1 MKKIF
6 YFLFLLPVVVFSQSK
21 QENYDYFV
29 QFNTSQFAK
38 KVDMD
43 SLFNHKVFKT
53 VNETNSDFK
62 LNDFISFIDKTKS
75 VTIHG
80 NFTDSIAYYQM
91 TFPLKDAKGW
101 NTFIQNKVNKN
112 NLNIS
117 DSIQEVIKKHDKFA
131 LYSPKNNDFTMA
143 WNENNVIIYEII
155 ETRNNFAYS
164 DFSDATIAV
173 DTAAVVV
180 DEEYYDDAPVEVIE
194 VVEEVPTKVILDK
207 RIEAGEGAPIEELVD
222 KRAGVAEG
230 VTEEEDIEE
239 ADFNDEE
246 YKKWIAS
253 FEKEQAQERI
263 QKHEKQ
269 EEQIALLFENG
280 FVTPVSS
287 KINTKA
293 DIACW
298 INYEAVYGR
307 MSSFY
312 YLLGSINSNREVNNS
327 KNAIKGMNVDFY
339 FENNKAR
346 MEQKVEYSES
356 LANVMQK
363 VVARKPNKNIFN
375 YFPKQEP
382 LAYFSYHSSTE
393 ELLKNYPEIM
403 EQILGNMPIDKKDT
417 EILTDLISTI
427 VDEEATATLFD
438 GDISMFLH
446 AMETYESTFMSRTY
460 DEDYEEVEEEKT
472 ITKTRPIFTMIMTS
486 THPTMGDK
494 LLNLG
499 VRKNLLQKV
508 DDYYLVNQS
517 EELGDFMIIKRGDV
531 MVFTNGLDYLN
542 NGSKS
547 DFTKK
552 VKKDLSKNYFYG
564 NFEIQRFF
572 KSYLLNQ
579 DFGNDTAKMVRLGNQ
594 FKNMEFKASN
604 KLNNHI
610 MKLEMDINSN
620 FSNENIVLQ
629 MLDLIDFLD

>member
-6 YFLFLLPVVVFSQSK
+6 YFLFLFPVIVFGQSK

-43 SLFNHKVFKT
+43 SLFNHKVFKSA
-53 VNETNSDFK
+53 NEANSGFK

-112 NLNIS
+112 NLS
-117 DSIQEVIKKHDKFA
+117 TADSIQEIIKVHSKHSV
-131 LYSPKNNDFTMA
+131 YSPKKDDFSLA
-143 WNENNVIIYEII
+143 WNENNFIIYGLI
-155 ETRNNFAYS
+155 ENNFQPNNFY
-164 DFSDATIAV
+164 TVV
-173 DTAAVVV
+173 DTSAVSF
-180 DEEYYDDAPVEVIE
+180 DEDYYDDEEEEYEVEDVVLPPPPPPVKGNAKTIEVAEVPTKELVVEE
-194 VVEEVPTKVILDK
+194 VVEEAFD
-207 RIEAGEGAPIEELVD
+207 
-222 KRAGVAEG
+222 
-230 VTEEEDIEE
+230 
-239 ADFNDEE
+239 DEE
-246 YKKWIAS
+246 YKEWLAS
-253 FEKEQAQERI
+253 FEQEQTQERI
-263 QKHEKQ
+263 LKHEKQ

-280 FVTPVSS
+280 FVTPTSS
-287 KINTKA
+287 KTNTSA
-293 DIACW
+293 DISCW
-298 INYEAVYGR
+298 MNYEAVYGR
-307 MSSFY
+307 MSSIY
-312 YLLGSINSNREVNNS
+312 YLMGTFNPNRRINNSNNS
-327 KNAIKGMNVDFY
+327 IKGMNMDFY

-363 VVARKPNKNIFN
+363 IVSRKPNKNIYN
-375 YFPKQEP
+375 YFPKQAP

-393 ELLKNYPEIM
+393 EVLKNYPEIM
-403 EQILGNMPIDKKDT
+403 EQLLGNLPMDKEDT
-417 EILTDLISTI
+417 AIIVDLISTV

-508 DDYYLVNQS
+508 DGYYLVNQS
-517 EELGDFMIIKRGDV
+517 EDLGDMIIIKKGDV
-531 MVFTNGLDYLN
+531 MVFTNGLNYLN
-542 NGSKS
+542 DGSKS

-564 NFEIQRFF
+564 NIEIQRFF
-572 KSYLLNQ
+572 KAYVLNL
-579 DFGNDTAKMVRLGNQ
+579 DLGSDTAKMIRLGNQ
-594 FKNMEFKASN
+594 FKNMEFKSSN
-604 KLNNHI
+604 KLNNRI
-610 MKLEMDINSN
+610 MNLEMEMNSN

-629 MLDLIDFLD
+629 TLDLIDFLD

>member
-6 YFLFLLPVVVFSQSK
+6 YFLFLFPVLVFSQEK
-21 QENYDYFV
+21 LEKYDYFV
-29 QFNTSQFAK
+29 QFNTPQFAK
-38 KVDMD
+38 KVNID
-43 SLFNHKVFKT
+43 SLFNHKVFKS
-53 VNETNSDFK
+53 VNQADSDFK
-62 LNDFISFIDKTKS
+62 LNDFISFIDKSKP

-91 TFPLKDAKGW
+91 TFPLKDGKGW

-112 NLNIS
+112 NSNS
-117 DSIQEVIKKHDKFA
+117 TDSIKEVIKTHSKYTV
-131 LYSPKNNDFTMA
+131 YSPKKDDFSMA
-143 WNENNVIIYEII
+143 WNEGNFIIYGLV
-155 ETRNNFAYS
+155 ETNNNFTNA
-164 DFSDATIAV
+164 DFSDAMLVA
-173 DTAAVVV
+173 DSAAVVV
-180 DEEYYDDAPVEVIE
+180 DEEYYEDPPVEVIE
-194 VVEEVPTKVILDK
+194 IEEV
-207 RIEAGEGAPIEELVD
+207 APIEEIVE
-222 KRAGVAEG
+222 KRIGV
-230 VTEEEDIEE
+230 EE
-239 ADFNDEE
+239 AISEDENIEVVEAVEDEE

-253 FEKEQAQERI
+253 FEKEQAEQRI
-263 QKHEKQ
+263 QKQEKQ
-269 EEQIALLFENG
+269 EEQIALLFEHG
-280 FVTPVSS
+280 FVTPTSTKVST
-287 KINTKA
+287 NA
-293 DIACW
+293 DIASW
-298 INYEAVYGR
+298 INYEAVYGK

-312 YLLGSINSNREVNNS
+312 YLLGSINSNNGINNS
-327 KNAIKGMNVDFY
+327 NNSIKGMNVDFY

-363 VVARKPNKNIFN
+363 VVARKPNKNIYN

-403 EQILGNMPIDKKDT
+403 EQLLSNMPIDKQDT
-417 EILTDLISTI
+417 EIITDLISTI

-446 AMETYESTFMSRTY
+446 AMESYESTFMSRTY
-460 DEDYEEVEEEKT
+460 DENYEEVEEEKT

-486 THPTMGDK
+486 THPKMGDK

-499 VRKNLLQKV
+499 VRKNLLQKG
-508 DDYYLVNQS
+508 DGYYLVNQS
-517 EELGDFMIIKRGDV
+517 EDLGDMVILKKGDV
-531 MVFTNGLDYLN
+531 MVFTNGLNYLN

-564 NFEIQRFF
+564 NFEMQRFF
-572 KSYLLNQ
+572 KAYLLNQ
-579 DFGNDTAKMVRLGNQ
+579 DLGSDTAKMIRFGNQ

-604 KLNNHI
+604 KINNHI
-610 MKLEMDINSN
+610 MKLEMEINSN

-629 MLDLIDFLD
+629 TLDLIDFFN

>member
-6 YFLFLLPVVVFSQSK
+6 YFLFLFPVIVFGQSK

-43 SLFNHKVFKT
+43 SLFNHKVFKS
-53 VNETNSDFK
+53 VNEANSNFK

-91 TFPLKDAKGW
+91 TFSLKDPKGW
-101 NTFIQNKVNKN
+101 NTLIQNKVNKN
-112 NLNIS
+112 NLNTT
-117 DSIQEVIKKHDKFA
+117 DSIQEVIKKYDKFT
-131 LYSPKNNDFTMA
+131 LYSPKKNDFTMA
-143 WNENNVIIYEII
+143 WNDGNLIIYEII
-155 ETRNNFAYS
+155 DTRNNFAYTDVS
-164 DFSDATIAV
+164 AAV
-173 DTAAVVV
+173 DTAVVAV
-180 DEEYYDDAPVEVIE
+180 DEEYYDDAPVEV
-194 VVEEVPTKVILDK
+194 VEEVPVKVILDK
-207 RIEAGEGAPIEELVD
+207 RIEKGEGAPIEELVD
-222 KRAGVAEG
+222 KRAGAAED
-230 VTEEEDIEE
+230 VTEEENIEE
-239 ADFNDEE
+239 ADFNDGE

-280 FVTPVSS
+280 FVTPTSTKVST
-287 KINTKA
+287 NA
-293 DIACW
+293 DIASW
-298 INYEAVYGR
+298 INYEAVYGK

-312 YLLGSINSNREVNNS
+312 YLLGSINSNNGINNS
-327 KNAIKGMNVDFY
+327 NNSIKGMNVDFY

-363 VVARKPNKNIFN
+363 VVARKPNKNIYN

-403 EQILGNMPIDKKDT
+403 EQLLSNMPIDKQDT
-417 EILTDLISTI
+417 AILTDLISTI

-446 AMETYESTFMSRTY
+446 AMESYESTFMSRTY
-460 DEDYEEVEEEKT
+460 DENYEEVEEEKT

-486 THPTMGDK
+486 THPKMGDK

-499 VRKNLLQKV
+499 VRKNLLQKG
-508 DDYYLVNQS
+508 DGYYLVNQS
-517 EELGDFMIIKRGDV
+517 EDLGDMIILKKGDV
-531 MVFTNGLDYLN
+531 MVFTNGLKYLN
-542 NGSKS
+542 DGSKS

-564 NFEIQRFF
+564 NFEMQRFF
-572 KSYLLNQ
+572 KAYLLNQ
-579 DFGNDTAKMVRLGNQ
+579 DLGSDTAKMIRLGNQ

-610 MKLEMDINSN
+610 MKLEMEINSN
-620 FSNENIVLQ
+620 FSNENIILQ
-629 MLDLIDFLD
+629 TLDLIDFLD

>member
-6 YFLFLLPVVVFSQSK
+6 YFLFLFPVIVFGQSK

-43 SLFNHKVFKT
+43 SLFNHKVFKSA
-53 VNETNSDFK
+53 NEANSGFK

-112 NLNIS
+112 NLS
-117 DSIQEVIKKHDKFA
+117 TADSIQEIIKVHSKHSV
-131 LYSPKNNDFTMA
+131 YSPKKDDFSLA
-143 WNENNVIIYEII
+143 WNENNFIIYGLI
-155 ETRNNFAYS
+155 ENNFQPNNFY
-164 DFSDATIAV
+164 TVV
-173 DTAAVVV
+173 DTSAVSF
-180 DEEYYDDAPVEVIE
+180 DEDYYDDEEEEYEVENVVLPPPPPPVKGNAKTIEVAEVPTKELVVEE
-194 VVEEVPTKVILDK
+194 VVEEAFD
-207 RIEAGEGAPIEELVD
+207 
-222 KRAGVAEG
+222 
-230 VTEEEDIEE
+230 
-239 ADFNDEE
+239 DEE
-246 YKKWIAS
+246 YKEWLAS
-253 FEKEQAQERI
+253 FEQEQTQERI
-263 QKHEKQ
+263 LKHEKQ

-280 FVTPVSS
+280 FVTPTSS
-287 KINTKA
+287 KINTSA
-293 DIACW
+293 DISCW
-298 INYEAVYGR
+298 MNYEAVYGR
-307 MSSFY
+307 MSSIY
-312 YLLGSINSNREVNNS
+312 YLMGTFNPNRRINNSNNS
-327 KNAIKGMNVDFY
+327 IKGMNMDFY

-363 VVARKPNKNIFN
+363 IVSRKPNKNIYN
-375 YFPKQEP
+375 YFPKQAP

-393 ELLKNYPEIM
+393 EVLKNYPEIM
-403 EQILGNMPIDKKDT
+403 EQLLGNMLIDKQDT
-417 EILTDLISTI
+417 EIITDLISTI

-446 AMETYESTFMSRTY
+446 AMESYESTFISRTY

-508 DDYYLVNQS
+508 DGYYLVNQS
-517 EELGDFMIIKRGDV
+517 EDLGDMIIIKKGDV
-531 MVFTNGLDYLN
+531 MVFTNGLNYLN
-542 NGSKS
+542 DGSKS

-564 NFEIQRFF
+564 NIEIQRFF
-572 KSYLLNQ
+572 KAYVLNL
-579 DFGNDTAKMVRLGNQ
+579 DLGSDTAKMIRLGNQ
-594 FKNMEFKASN
+594 FKNMEFKSSN
-604 KLNNHI
+604 KLNNRI
-610 MKLEMDINSN
+610 MNLEMEMNSN

-629 MLDLIDFLD
+629 TLDLIDFLD